1 LIATRRTAGPALA
14 ISKGLDRDRA
24 VDETGHQVAV
34 FARRGGRPFNG
45 EEMRRLYVRDGE
57 VWTVSNDPPGP
68 ATDPQ
73 QVDLGCSEFGIRA
86 AWAPRLGCAV

>member
-1 LIATRRTAGPALA
+1 MCIRDSPAPQLIATHHTGGPALA

-34 FARRGGRPFNG
+34 FGRRGSRPFNAD
-45 EEMRRLYVRDGE
+45 EMRRLYVRDGQ

-68 ATDPQ
+68 AVEP
-73 QVDLGCSEFGIRA
+73 
-86 AWAPRLGCAV
+86 